1 VFMIIYLHLLLT
13 LPMLCFAQLH
23 TFTLPDGR
31 TVDAEILSLHEQRGT
46 VELRRA
52 DGKVVNV
59 KPSIFVQTDQ
69 QKIQAWAA
77 NRSFLSDRSLQVDIE
92 KTLVENWKE
101 KEYQDLEYTDGSVVK
116 ELMKETRFE
125 EVAFDLTLKN
135 RSKMALDSLSI
146 EYIIYYE
153 QSETAWDKPQVEQKT
168 ERGAYQ
174 IASLQPNQSDQSQ
187 SKSVIIYDDN
197 IAEKRWT
204 SGGNRVGGKGDIHGI
219 RMRIF
224 KQIDGEIIFREFIY
238 PDSLSATTYPW
249 TDESL

>member
-1 VFMIIYLHLLLT
+1 MFSAV
-13 LPMLCFAQLH
+13 CFAQLH

-31 TVDAEILSLHEQRGT
+31 TVDAEIMSIHEQRGT

-59 KPSIFVQTDQ
+59 KPSIFVQADQ
-69 QKIQAWAA
+69 QKLQAWTA
-77 NRSFLSDRSLQVDIE
+77 NRSFLSERSLQVDIE
-92 KTLVENWKE
+92 KEVVENWKE
-101 KEYQDLEYTDGSVVK
+101 KEYQDMQYSDGSVVK

-135 RSKMALDSLSI
+135 RSSEAIESLGI

-153 QSETAWDKPQVEQKT
+153 QSETAWDKSQAEQKT

-174 IASLQPNQSDQSQ
+174 LASLQPNQSDQTQ

-197 IAEKRWT
+197 IAGKNWV
-204 SGGNRVGGKGDIHGI
+204 GGRTQVGGKGDIHG
-219 RMRIF
+219 MRVRIL
-224 KQIDGEIIFREFIY
+224 KQLDGEVIYREFIY

-249 TDESL
+249 MDESL

>member
-1 VFMIIYLHLLLT
+1 MIKCLAIAFLFST
-13 LPMLCFAQLH
+13 VCFAQLH

-31 TVDAEILSLHEQRGT
+31 TVDAQIMRLNEQRGT

-59 KPSIFVQTDQ
+59 KSSIFVQADQ

-77 NRSFLSDRSLQVDIE
+77 DHSFFSIRSLQVYME
-92 KTLVENWKE
+92 KNTVENWKE
-101 KEYQDLEYTDGSVVK
+101 KEYQDMQYSDGSVVK
-116 ELMKETRFE
+116 ELMKETRFK

-135 RSKMALDSLSI
+135 RSTVPIESLRI

-153 QSETAWDKPQVEQKT
+153 QSETAWDKTQAEQKI
-168 ERGAYQ
+168 ERGTYQ
-174 IASLQPNQSDQSQ
+174 LASLQPNQSNQTQ
-187 SKSVIIYDDN
+187 SKSVIIYDEN
-197 IAEKRWT
+197 MAGKNWV
-204 SGGNRVGGKGDIHGI
+204 GGRNQVGGKGDVHGI

-224 KQIDGEIIFREFIY
+224 KQINEKVTYREFVY
-238 PDSLSATTYPW
+238 PDSLSVIRYPW

>member
-1 VFMIIYLHLLLT
+1 MLNYLSLLL
-13 LPMLCFAQLH
+13 MLSTVCFAQLH

-31 TVDAEILSLHEQRGT
+31 TVDAEIMRLNEQRGT

-59 KPSIFVQTDQ
+59 KSSIFVQADQ

-77 NRSFLSDRSLQVDIE
+77 NRSFLSERTLQVKIE
-92 KTLVENWKE
+92 KAVVENWKE
-101 KEYQDLEYTDGSVVK
+101 KEYQDMQYSDGSVVK

-135 RSKMALDSLSI
+135 RSKVALDSLGI

-153 QSETAWDKPQVEQKT
+153 QSETAWDKTQAEQKI

-174 IASLQPNQSDQSQ
+174 LASLQPNQSDQMQ
-187 SKSVIIYDDN
+187 SKSVIIFDDN
-197 IAEKRWT
+197 IAGKNWV
-204 SGGNRVGGKGDIHGI
+204 GGEFQVGGKGDIHGM

-224 KQIDGEIIFREFIY
+224 KRINGEVIYLEFSY
-238 PDSLSATTYPW
+238 PDSLSATIYPW
-249 TDESL
+249 TDESP

>member
-1 VFMIIYLHLLLT
+1 MLNYLSLLL
-13 LPMLCFAQLH
+13 MLSTVCFAQLH

-31 TVDAEILSLHEQRGT
+31 TVDAEIMRLNEQRGT

-59 KPSIFVQTDQ
+59 KSSIFVQADQ

-92 KTLVENWKE
+92 KAVVENWKE
-101 KEYQDLEYTDGSVVK
+101 KEYQDMQYSDGSVVK

-135 RSKMALDSLSI
+135 RSKVALDSLGI

-153 QSETAWDKPQVEQKT
+153 QSETAWDKTQAEQKT

-174 IASLQPNQSDQSQ
+174 LALLQPNQSDQTQ

-197 IAEKRWT
+197 IAGKNWVG
-204 SGGNRVGGKGDIHGI
+204 GGNQVGGKGDIHGM
-219 RMRIF
+219 RVRIF
-224 KQIDGEIIFREFIY
+224 KRIDGEVIYREFSY